1 MRRNLFG
8 FCFVV
13 FIAMSLALVTNS
25 FAQDKTRGGVFESLK
40 GKWYRLD
47 GGYVIEI
54 KNIEPSGKMEAAY
67 FNPRP
72 INVSQAEV
80 KDVDGRVE
88 VFIKLR
94 DRGYPG
100 STYTLT
106 YDDKR
111 DELGGIYFHAGSKRE
126 FNVTFVRMKQ

>member
-67 FNPRP
+67 FNP
-72 INVSQAEV
+72 
-80 KDVDGRVE
+80 GRSM
-88 VFIKLR
+88 FPR
-94 DRGYPG
+94 QR
-100 STYTLT
+100 
-106 YDDKR
+106 
-111 DELGGIYFHAGSKRE
+111 
-126 FNVTFVRMKQ
+126 

>member
-13 FIAMSLALVTNS
+13 FTVMSIALVANS
-25 FAQDKTRGGVFESLK
+25 FAQGKTQGGAFEILK

-47 GGYVIEI
+47 GGYIIEI
-54 KNIEPSGKMEAAY
+54 KNIEPSGKIEAAY
-67 FNPRP
+67 YNPKP
-72 INVSQAEV
+72 INVSMAGA
-80 KDVDGRVE
+80 KDVDGIIE
-88 VFIKLR
+88 VFIELR
-94 DRGYPG
+94 DSGYPG

-111 DELGGIYFHAGSKRE
+111 DELRGVYFHAGIKTE
-126 FNVTFVRMKQ
+126 FDVAFVRMK